1 MQRVLDPASDVLT
14 RRKQGRPG
22 NDPPSGGRAQKRLG
36 VVRPDVLAQLRLKG
50 VADVVHQIYVFLQGD
65 HFYQTAQRNQR
76 RDVIGPARWCGGSS
90 S

>member
-65 HFYQTAQRNQR
+65 LPDGAAESETR
-76 RDVIGPARWCGGSS
+76 RHRPARWCGGSS